1 MPTSPGKPLPV
12 RSLVISTAALGV
24 PVVSGFV
31 APDWMSGQGGVLVW
45 LTALVPG
52 FLFAYYK
59 GWRGASVALAL
70 GMAVLTA
77 AQIALLLLGL
87 SEPNWG
93 LLLGLVVVYIAT
105 CLGLGTF
112 AELLHRARHDAERQ
126 ALTDVLTDLPNR
138 RHSLLVLEGAFA
150 AAERGVHLCVALFDL
165 DRFKRFND
173 DYGHEAGDEVL
184 KTFAGVLKACTR
196 RMNLSARFGGEE
208 FISVLIDAN
217 PEGAL
222 AFAERVRQDLKA
234 VELPWGPITVSCGV
248 AAYEKGMGTPDFLV
262 AAADRAMY
270 AAKEGGRD
278 RVVLAGSDA
287 ARTLKQASAAPE
299 ARATIAA
306 ASAILAPRTD
316 GAQTILIVDDD
327 DRVRESLTEG
337 LRDLDYSVIETGSPL
352 TALDLLRHPGLHV
365 DLLITDVVMPEMSGI
380 TFVEKASEQRP
391 GIPVLYMSGYIHGE
405 VSWAG
410 VPGSVTDFVEKP
422 FSLEL
427 LAEKVERLIEI
438 GAPSR

>member
-1 MPTSPGKPLPV
+1 M
-12 RSLVISTAALGV
+12 
-24 PVVSGFV
+24 
-31 APDWMSGQGGVLVW
+31 
-45 LTALVPG
+45 TALVPA

-77 AQIALLLLGL
+77 TQIALLLLGL

-93 LLLGLVVVYIAT
+93 LLLGLVVVYIVT
-105 CLGLGTF
+105 SLGLGTF
-112 AELLHRARHDAERQ
+112 AELLHRARYDAEQQ

-138 RHSLLVLEGAFA
+138 RHSLIVLEGAFA

-173 DYGHEAGDEVL
+173 DYGHEVGDEVL

-208 FISVLIDAN
+208 FISVLRDADS
-217 PEGAL
+217 EEAL

-248 AAYEKGMGTPDFLV
+248 AAHERGMGTADFLV
-262 AAADRAMY
+262 AAADRALY

-278 RVVLAGSDA
+278 RVVLAGSYA
-287 ARTLKQASAAPE
+287 ARTLEQAPAAPE

-306 ASAILAPRTD
+306 DPPASAIPAPRTD
-316 GAQTILIVDDD
+316 GTQTILIVDDD
-327 DRVRESLTEG
+327 DRVRKSLTEA
-337 LRDLDYSVIETGSPL
+337 LRDLDYGVIETGSPL

-365 DLLITDVVMPEMSGI
+365 DLLITDVMMPEMSGI

-405 VSWAG
+405 VSWPG

>member
-1 MPTSPGKPLPV
+1 M
-12 RSLVISTAALGV
+12 
-24 PVVSGFV
+24 
-31 APDWMSGQGGVLVW
+31 
-45 LTALVPG
+45 TALVPA

-70 GMAVLTA
+70 GMAVLTG

-87 SEPNWG
+87 SEPNWNV
-93 LLLGLVVVYIAT
+93 LLGLVVVYMAT

-112 AELLHRARHDAERQ
+112 AELLHRARHDAEQQ
-126 ALTDVLTDLPNR
+126 ALTDVLTGLPNR
-138 RHSLLVLEGAFA
+138 RHSLIVLEGAFA

-173 DYGHEAGDEVL
+173 DYGHEVGDEVL

-208 FISVLIDAN
+208 FISVLTDADS
-217 PEGAL
+217 EGAL
-222 AFAERVRQDLKA
+222 VFAERVRQDLKA

-248 AAYEKGMGTPDFLV
+248 AAYEKGMGTADFLV

-278 RVVLAGSDA
+278 RVVLASSDA
-287 ARTLKQASAAPE
+287 ARTLEQASAAPE

-306 ASAILAPRTD
+306 DPPASAMPAPRTD
-316 GAQTILIVDDD
+316 GAQTIMIVDDD
-327 DRVRESLTEG
+327 DRLRESLTEA
-337 LRDLDYSVIETGSPL
+337 LRDLDYGVIEVGSPL

-365 DLLITDVVMPEMSGI
+365 DLLITDVMMPEMSGI
-380 TFVEKASEQRP
+380 TLVEKVSEQRP
-391 GIPVLYMSGYIHGE
+391 GLPVLYMSGYIHGE
-405 VSWAG
+405 VTWSG
-410 VPGSVTDFVEKP
+410 VPGSVTDFIEKP
-422 FSLEL
+422 LSLEL
-427 LAEKVERLIEI
+427 LEEKVEELIEI

>member
-1 MPTSPGKPLPV
+1 M
-12 RSLVISTAALGV
+12 
-24 PVVSGFV
+24 
-31 APDWMSGQGGVLVW
+31 
-45 LTALVPG
+45 TALVPG

-77 AQIALLLLGL
+77 AQIVLLLLGL

-93 LLLGLVVVYIAT
+93 LLLGLVMVYIAT

-165 DRFKRFND
+165 DHFKRFND
-173 DYGHEAGDEVL
+173 DYGHEVGDEVL

-208 FISVLIDAN
+208 FISVLTDADS
-217 PEGAL
+217 EGAL
-222 AFAERVRQDLKA
+222 VFAERVRQDLKA

-248 AAYEKGMGTPDFLV
+248 AAYEKGMGTADFLV

-278 RVVLAGSDA
+278 RVVLASSDA
-287 ARTLKQASAAPE
+287 AGTLEQASAAPE
-299 ARATIAA
+299 ALATIGADPP
-306 ASAILAPRTD
+306 ASAMPAPRTD
-316 GAQTILIVDDD
+316 GAQVIMIVDDD
-327 DRVRESLTEG
+327 DRVRASLTEA
-337 LRDLDYSVIETGSPL
+337 LRDLDYGVIEVGSPL

-365 DLLITDVVMPEMSGI
+365 DLLITDVMMPEMSGI
-380 TFVEKASEQRP
+380 TLVEKVSEQRP

-405 VSWAG
+405 VTWPG
-410 VPGSVTDFVEKP
+410 VPGSVTDFIEKP
-422 FSLEL
+422 LSLEL

>member
-1 MPTSPGKPLPV
+1 M
-12 RSLVISTAALGV
+12 
-24 PVVSGFV
+24 
-31 APDWMSGQGGVLVW
+31 
-45 LTALVPG
+45 TALVPA

-77 AQIALLLLGL
+77 AKIALLLLG
-87 SEPNWG
+87 SSDPNWG

-105 CLGLGTF
+105 CLGLGIF
-112 AELLHRARHDAERQ
+112 AELLHRARQDAERQ
-126 ALTDVLTDLPNR
+126 ALTDVLTGLPNR
-138 RHSLLVLEGAFA
+138 RHSLIVLETAFA
-150 AAERGVHLCVALFDL
+150 AAERGIVHLCVALFDL

-173 DYGHEAGDEVL
+173 DYGHEVGDEVL
-184 KTFAGVLKACTR
+184 KTFAGVLTACTR

-208 FISVLIDAN
+208 FISVLTDAG

-234 VELPWGPITVSCGV
+234 AELPWGPITVSCGV
-248 AAYEKGMGTPDFLV
+248 AAYEKGMGAPDFLV

-278 RVVLAGSDA
+278 QVVLAGSDTA
-287 ARTLKQASAAPE
+287 PTLEQAPAAPE
-299 ARATIAA
+299 ARVTIPADPR
-306 ASAILAPRTD
+306 ASAMPAPRTD
-316 GAQTILIVDDD
+316 GAETILIVDDD
-327 DRVRESLTEG
+327 DRVRKSLTEG
-337 LRDLDYSVIETGSPL
+337 LRDLDYGVIETGSPL

-365 DLLITDVVMPEMSGI
+365 DLLITDVMMPEMSGI

-405 VSWAG
+405 VSWPG

-422 FSLEL
+422 LSLEL